1 MAPDSTGPLVAAASG
16 PPPALRRVLLDES
29 VPHDLVP
36 AVVGHEVA
44 TVQGL
49 GWAGTKNGALLR
61 AARAAGY
68 EVLVTT
74 DRQMRN
80 QQNIPASGLALL
92 VLRSPSSRVEDLLR
106 VVPALLDA
114 LPGATPGT
122 VTELRPA

>member
-1 MAPDSTGPLVAAASG
+1 MLF
-16 PPPALRRVLLDES
+16 DES

-36 AVVGHEVA
+36 AVAAAHEVA

-61 AARAAGY
+61 AARGAGY

-74 DRQMRN
+74 DRKLRH

-92 VLRSPSSRVEDLLR
+92 VLRAPSSRVADLLR
-106 VVPALLDA
+106 VVPALLAA
-114 LPGATPGT
+114 LPGAAPGT
-122 VTELRPA
+122 VSELRAA

>member
-1 MAPDSTGPLVAAASG
+1 MLF
-16 PPPALRRVLLDES
+16 DES

-36 AVVGHEVA
+36 ALPGHAVA
-44 TVQGL
+44 TVQEL

-74 DRQMRN
+74 DRTMRH

-92 VLRSPSSRVEDLLR
+92 VLRAPSSRVEDLLR
-106 VVPALLDA
+106 VMPALLTA
-114 LPGATPGT
+114 LPGAAPGT
-122 VTELRPA
+122 VTELRAA

>member
-1 MAPDSTGPLVAAASG
+1 MESERAAGAPAPG
-16 PPPALRRVLLDES
+16 RRVLFDES

-36 AVVGHEVA
+36 ALVGHEVA

-49 GWAGTKNGALLR
+49 GWSGTKNGALLR
-61 AARAAGY
+61 AARGAGY

-74 DRQMRN
+74 DRKMRY

-92 VLRSPSSRVEDLLR
+92 VLRTPSSRVADLLR
-106 VVPALLDA
+106 VVPALLAA

-122 VTELRPA
+122 VTELLSNRDDG